1 LIAVRVIVITMTII
15 KQFAWYIYLH
25 LIIKLLTSAR
35 SIVVM
40 IRSIIPKVKKSV
52 LIALLTL
59 SGFASFCFA
68 VEQDWLGWSN
78 QCLNASYDETADIK
92 LKKFEISLT
101 ESSFLRLR
109 KTYQN
114 GKQEYFSLQLQQLS
128 DVSYL
133 GSINKGILHL
143 TAKDEDVI
151 VQTYNDRKG
160 NIDTMATMLDIPLK
174 NMEPERLD
182 SLQRALNYFKG
193 KGL

>member
-1 LIAVRVIVITMTII
+1 
-15 KQFAWYIYLH
+15 
-25 LIIKLLTSAR
+25 
-35 SIVVM
+35 M
-40 IRSIIPKVKKSV
+40 IRSIILKIKNPVLAAILALGGAVSV
-52 LIALLTL
+52 
-59 SGFASFCFA
+59 CFVA
-68 VEQDWLGWSN
+68 EQDWLSWSN
-78 QCLNASYDETADIK
+78 QCLTKSYDATADVK
-92 LKKFEISLT
+92 LKKFDISLT

-133 GSINKGILHL
+133 GDTYKGILHL

-160 NIDTMATMLDIPLK
+160 NIDTMATVLDIPLK